1 MKMIV
6 ISIFYIL
13 FFSNSIFATFLD
25 DTYAQIYLKQN
36 FDGTY
41 FGLSYSSRAAE
52 NTVLKAWYEIPL
64 RTETTASNADKSR
77 FFVGIDQMVD
87 QIILEYKMIFYKV
100 GDKIE
105 QKTRLGVEI

>member
-13 FFSNSIFATFLD
+13 FFSNSIFATFLA
-25 DTYAQIYLKQN
+25 DTYAQFYLKQT
-36 FDGTY
+36 FEGTY
-41 FGLSYSSRAAE
+41 LGLGYLARAAE
-52 NTVLKAWYEIPL
+52 DTVLMIGYELPL
-64 RTETTASNADKSR
+64 RTDTTASNADKSR

-87 QIILEYKMIFYKV
+87 QVILEYKMIFYKV

>member
-13 FFSNSIFATFLD
+13 FFSNSIFATFLA
-25 DTYAQIYLKQN
+25 DTYAQFYLKQT
-36 FDGTY
+36 FEGTY
-41 FGLSYSSRAAE
+41 LGIVYSSRAAE
-52 NTVLKAWYEIPL
+52 NTVIDAGYELPL
-64 RTETTASNADKSR
+64 RADTTALNTDKSR
-77 FFVGIDQMVD
+77 FFLGIDQMID
-87 QIILEYKMIFYKV
+87 QVILEYKMIFYKV